1 MNIVKKSPFF
11 SSKRVFNI
19 FGSFL
24 FNINSILYFK
34 KKDYNILRRPLQ
46 FLRSIA
52 GYTHRNKQCWN
63 PIPAHLMIPFPLD
76 IDGSSRTREALGP
89 FSDHASITFYSGPNS
104 VFCPFHSFLAICWDS
119 LSGGE
124 AERAAYRTAFS
135 QIIPSLDDFWSC
147 SPNPF
152 LPTVVIIS
160 SFSTAACYS

>member
-1 MNIVKKSPFF
+1 MNIVEKVPFF
-11 SSKRVFNI
+11 HPKESSI
-19 FGSFL
+19 FSNHSFL
-24 FNINSILYFK
+24 ILTLFYIFL

-124 AERAAYRTAFS
+124 AERAANRTAFS